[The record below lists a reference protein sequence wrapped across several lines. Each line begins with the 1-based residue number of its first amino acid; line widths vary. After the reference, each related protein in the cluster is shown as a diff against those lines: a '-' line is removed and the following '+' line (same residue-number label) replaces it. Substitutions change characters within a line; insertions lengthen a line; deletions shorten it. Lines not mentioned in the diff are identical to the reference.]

1 MSEPE
6 LLVGDADGVRL
17 MTMNRPA
24 VRNAV
29 NQALADRLGAAL
41 DELDRRDD
49 LRVGVLCG
57 AGGTFCAGMDLRAFG
72 TDGVPLVPGRGFA
85 GMAERSSVKPLVAA
99 VEGYALAGGL
109 EIALACDVIVAA
121 RTATFGLPEVR
132 RGLVAAAGGLLRLP
146 RRLPHH
152 VAALHILTG
161 EPFDAEL
168 AARFGLVSRL
178 VDDGA
183 AVDGALSVAAAI
195 AANSP
200 VAVRA
205 SKRVVDSSAC
215 WAPEEMFALQ
225 QPIVAEVVTSAGAR
239 DGAAAF
245 VRERRDR

>member
-1 MSEPE
+1 VSEPE
-6 LLVGDADGVRL
+6 VLVGDTDGIRL
-17 MTMNRPA
+17 ITLNRPQ

-29 NQALADRLGAAL
+29 NQALANQLGAAL

-57 AGGTFCAGMDLRAFG
+57 AGGTFCTGMDLRAFG
-72 TDGVPLVPGRGFA
+72 TEGVPLVRGRGFA
-85 GMAERSSVKPLVAA
+85 GIAERSSVKPLVAA

-146 RRLPHH
+146 LRLPRH

-161 EPFDAEL
+161 SSFDAEL

-178 VDDGA
+178 VDDGT
-183 AVDGALSVAAAI
+183 AVAEALSVAAEI

-205 SKRVVDSSAC
+205 SKRVVDESAG
-215 WAPEEMFALQ
+215 WSREEMFVRQ
-225 QPIVAEVVTSAGAR
+225 QPIVAEVLGSAEAEEGAS
-239 DGAAAF
+239 AF
-245 VRERRDR
+245 LRERRSR

>member
-1 MSEPE
+1 VSEPE
-6 LLVGDADGVRL
+6 VLVSDTDGVRL
-17 MTMNRPA
+17 ITLNRPR

-29 NQALADRLGAAL
+29 NQALADGLGAAL

-72 TDGVPLVPGRGFA
+72 TEGVPLVPGRGFA
-85 GMAERSSVKPLVAA
+85 GIAERSSEKPLVAA

-146 RRLPHH
+146 RRLPRH
-152 VAALHILTG
+152 VAALYILTG
-161 EPFDAEL
+161 RPFDAEL
-168 AARFGLVSRL
+168 ADRFGLVSRL

-183 AVDGALSVAAAI
+183 AVHEALSVAAAI
-195 AANSP
+195 AANPP
-200 VAVRA
+200 VAVRVA
-205 SKRVVDSSAC
+205 KRVADESAG
-215 WAPEEMFALQ
+215 WAPDEMFARQ
-225 QPIVAEVVTSAGAR
+225 QPIVADVLESAAAL

-245 VRERRDR
+245 LRRTR